1 MKVLDLMNKEENW
14 EEMSEVRRQKCRSIF
29 DFFNFLI

>member
-14 EEMSEVRRQKCRSIF
+14 EEVSEVRRQKCQRIF
-29 DFFNFLI
+29 DFF

>member
-14 EEMSEVRRQKCRSIF
+14 EEVSEGRWQKCRRIF
-29 DFFNFLI
+29 DFF